1 MPILLI
7 SDTQLIYLNFNK
19 KVLYRGKIYL
29 NKNEIILSNEA
40 ELMSLMAQV
49 TIRTN
54 EQICK
59 SR

>member
-29 NKNEIILSNEA
+29 NKNEIFLSNEA
-40 ELMSLMAQV
+40 ELSGSLMAQV
-49 TIRTN
+49 IIRTN
-54 EQICK
+54 E
-59 SR
+59 